1 MKEFVLFL
9 VYEVGSDVQGAEFLR
24 HTYLVFDANN
34 SRLAMA
40 KAAPDPGTGPIT
52 TTRKSKRDSKSG
64 NPTREIKRRD
74 SGILAIPSG
83 TGTIPGAVFVQPL
96 PVPPSPGISNV
107 AVSSASSAV
116 SRVVSNFGSSSSGS
130 GGSGSLEPNTDY
142 STEYATEYSRHDSSF
157 SSPTASGSMR
167 PSHAPSSLI
176 RATANPY
183 PRPGSAP
190 VSSGSF
196 SSHVPIPILPSS
208 PSQGEINV
216 NIDFNQ
222 TIYIDS
228 PGYGAEGF
236 GWWQCSESDTPAQM
250 PRPSAGTCVVN
261 VAVMEYVHIIGE
273 IKSTET
279 VYLTT
284 YSLHL

>member
-1 MKEFVLFL
+1 
-9 VYEVGSDVQGAEFLR
+9 
-24 HTYLVFDANN
+24 
-34 SRLAMA
+34 
-40 KAAPDPGTGPIT
+40 
-52 TTRKSKRDSKSG
+52 
-64 NPTREIKRRD
+64 
-74 SGILAIPSG
+74 
-83 TGTIPGAVFVQPL
+83 
-96 PVPPSPGISNV
+96 V

-116 SRVVSNFGSSSSGS
+116 SRVVSNFGSSASGI
-130 GGSGSLEPNTDY
+130 GGSGRLEPNTDY
-142 STEYATEYSRHDSSF
+142 STEYATEYSTDDSNF
-157 SSPTASGSMR
+157 SSPTHSMR

-176 RATANPY
+176 RATANPF
-183 PRPGSAP
+183 PHPGSAP

-196 SSHVPIPILPSS
+196 PSHVSIPIFPSS
-208 PSQGEINV
+208 AVQGGINV

-250 PRPSAGTCVVN
+250 PRPSAVVEDDAGTCVVN

-279 VYLTT
+279 VCLTT
-284 YSLHL
+284 SSLQL